1 MGAKPLVLAW
11 GLEDCETREEKKW
24 QNKLEI
30 VKGLGSK
37 GFT

>member
-1 MGAKPLVLAW
+1 MGPKSLILAW
-11 GLEDCETREEKKW
+11 GLEDCETREEEKC
-24 QNKLEI
+24 QNRTEN